1 MTATAGFLHEPQP
14 SYVAHTA
21 LSAKFVTELSFFDAT
36 MFLAERA
43 APTAMH
49 MTTATQRHGHADT
62 NSDSGGSAYSIA
74 FNTTQPFESA
84 CMEQPRLQRQYA
96 AYSQHAGSTTDGF
109 VELLSRLNWRS
120 IGNACVVEVRPSID
134 MCGLRAGAN
143 RIVDQCAVY
152 TSCDGI
158 SRDSSVA
165 TIRSPDRGSS
175 IENGQPGWS
184 RSNRRCHQ
192 TSLHPEKKVWSPSGG
207 QRCSRVHPAPPRCFY
222 PTRAASR

>member
-14 SYVAHTA
+14 SYVAHTV

-49 MTTATQRHGHADT
+49 MTSATQATQRHGHPDT
-62 NSDSGGSAYSIA
+62 NNDGGGSAYSIA

-96 AYSQHAGSTTDGF
+96 AYSQYTGSTTDGF

-120 IGNACVVEVRPSID
+120 LGNARVVEVRGSID
-134 MCGLRAGAN
+134 R
-143 RIVDQCAVY
+143 
-152 TSCDGI
+152 
-158 SRDSSVA
+158 
-165 TIRSPDRGSS
+165 
-175 IENGQPGWS
+175 
-184 RSNRRCHQ
+184 
-192 TSLHPEKKVWSPSGG
+192 
-207 QRCSRVHPAPPRCFY
+207 
-222 PTRAASR
+222 